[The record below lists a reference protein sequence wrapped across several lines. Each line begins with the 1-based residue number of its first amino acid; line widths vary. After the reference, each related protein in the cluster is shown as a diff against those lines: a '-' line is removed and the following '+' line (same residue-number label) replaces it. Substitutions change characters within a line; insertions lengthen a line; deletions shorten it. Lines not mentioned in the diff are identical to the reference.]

1 MAKVVGCLAL
11 IVMPLLGIGQNLQKI
26 DSLRKKLVHLT
37 GENRFTTLIDLAW
50 EYRFAS
56 PDSTILFAQQA
67 HSLAAE
73 LALPTGQAK
82 ALNYIGV
89 AYNYKGNPLKAYDYY
104 NEAMNVSI
112 QQNDS
117 VQLAYSNNNLGIL
130 LFNQGLLAKAY
141 DYYIKSYSIFKKLH
155 DKSGL
160 AYTLQSLGNLQ
171 LSQKDFTQ
179 SENRFM
185 EAYHLRLELKNRRDI
200 MSSLILISKLYYEK
214 KEYDKSIRALV
225 SADSVGQLIHD
236 EINLSEIKILQAKN
250 YIEQGRVEE
259 AEKVAEA
266 GTRVIVKVRYKRL
279 LAEAQLIL
287 GTLKLQRGNYKEA
300 EDLLKSSLKIAF
312 EIRDLRSQMNVYKQL
327 WKLFEVQ
334 KNKHEAVTYMNQY
347 LILNDSIKDLDLTR
361 QVERLQFQLEIE
373 KKEKENELLKLSKA
387 NQSIVIAKQQ
397 AQNILLFFILLLM
410 LIVGAVSWY
419 FNRKGRRNNL
429 KLKAQNMFIDLQ
441 RQQIEKRN
449 VELSSQNQILADLN
463 HEKDVIMSIVAHDLK
478 SPLTSILGLINL
490 MNMEGQLQPVHRD
503 YLRMIKEVTQSN
515 LNLIVDLL
523 DVNALDTNQQA
534 IEYSSFALA
543 PLVEERMSLFQFA
556 ATNKGITLKVSNPIY
571 STIESNPGYIG
582 RILDNLVSNALKFSS
597 RGSVVEVSTRLA
609 ENTLELSV
617 KDKGPGFSDTDKMLL
632 YQRFKK
638 LSARPTGGESSN
650 GLGLAIVKTLVDR
663 LKGEIILHS
672 SKGNGSEFVVRIPV
686 KVIQHQPA

>member
-1 MAKVVGCLAL
+1 MAKVVGCLVLIAL
-11 IVMPLLGIGQNLQKI
+11 PLLGMGQNLQKI
-26 DSLRKKLVHLT
+26 DSLRKKLAHLS
-37 GENRFTTLIDLAW
+37 GENRFALLIDLAW
-50 EYRFAS
+50 EYRFAY

-67 HSLAAE
+67 HSLAAD
-73 LALPTGQAK
+73 LALPIGQAK

-89 AYNYKGNPLKAYDYY
+89 AYNYKGNPLKAYEYY
-104 NEAMNVSI
+104 NEALNVSL

-117 VQLAYSNNNLGIL
+117 LQLAYSNNNLGIL
-130 LFNQGLLAKAY
+130 LFNQGLMAKAY
-141 DYYIKSYSIFKKLH
+141 DYYIKSYGIFKKLH

-171 LSQKDFTQ
+171 LSQKDFRQ

-185 EAYHLRLELKNRRDI
+185 EAYHLRLELKNKRDI
-200 MSSLILISKLYYEK
+200 MSSLILLSKLFYEK

-259 AEKVAEA
+259 AERIAEA
-266 GTRVIVKVRYKRL
+266 GTRVIVKVQYKRL

-287 GTLKLQRGNYKEA
+287 GTLKVQRGKYKEA

-312 EIRDLRSQMNVYKQL
+312 EIRDLHGQMNAYKQL
-327 WKLFEVQ
+327 WRLSEAQ

-449 VELSSQNQILADLN
+449 IELSSQNQSLADLN

-490 MNMEGQLQPVHRD
+490 MNMEGQLQQVHRD
-503 YLRMIKEVTQSN
+503 YLRMIREVTQSN

-523 DVNALDTNQQA
+523 DVSALDTNQQG
-534 IEYSSFALA
+534 IEYSTFAPA
-543 PLVEERMSLFQFA
+543 PLIEERMSLFQFA
-556 ATNKGITLKVSNPIY
+556 ATNKGITLKVINPIFE
-571 STIESNPGYIG
+571 TIESNPSYIG

-597 RGSVVEVSTRLA
+597 RGSIVEVSTRLA
-609 ENTLELSV
+609 ENILELSV
-617 KDKGPGFSDTDKMLL
+617 KDNGPGFSDTDKMLL

-672 SKGNGSEFVVRIPV
+672 SKGNGSEFVVRVPV
-686 KVIQHQPA
+686 KVIQHQHT

>member
-1 MAKVVGCLAL
+1 MTKVVGCLVL
-11 IVMPLLGIGQNLQKI
+11 IIMPLLGLGQNLQKI
-26 DSLRKKLVHLT
+26 DSLKKKLNNLS
-37 GENRFTTLIDLAW
+37 GENRFAILIDLAW
-50 EYRFAS
+50 EYRFAY
-56 PDSTILFAQQA
+56 PDSTILYAQQA
-67 HSLAAE
+67 HAIATD
-73 LALPTGQAK
+73 LALPVGQAK

-89 AYNYKGNPLKAYDYY
+89 AYNYKGNPLNAYDYY
-104 NEAMNVSI
+104 TQALNVSL

-117 VQLAYSNNNLGIL
+117 VQLAYSNNNLGVL
-130 LFNQGLLAKAY
+130 LFNQGLMAKAY
-141 DYYIKSYSIFKKLH
+141 DYYIKSYGIFKKLH

-171 LSQKDFTQ
+171 LSQKDFSQ
-179 SENRFM
+179 SEKQFI
-185 EAYHLRLELKNRRDI
+185 EAYHLRLELKNKRDI
-200 MSSLILISKLYYEK
+200 MSSLILLSKLYYEK
-214 KEYDKSIRALV
+214 KDFDKSTHTLIA
-225 SADSVGQLIHD
+225 ADSVGQLIHD

-250 YIEQGRVEE
+250 YIEQGRIEE

-266 GTRVIVKVRYKRL
+266 GAKVIVKLQYKRL
-279 LAEAQLIL
+279 LSESQLIL
-287 GTLKLQRGNYKEA
+287 GTIKMQRGKFSEA
-300 EDLLKSSLKIAF
+300 SDLLKSSLKIAF
-312 EIRDLRSQMNVYKQL
+312 EIKDLRSQMNTYKQL
-327 WKLFEVQ
+327 WKLSEAQ
-334 KNKHEAVTYMNQY
+334 KNKPEAVAYMNQY
-347 LILNDSIKDLDLTR
+347 LIINDSIKDLDLTR

-397 AQNILLFFILLLM
+397 AQNVLLFFILLLM

-449 VELSSQNQILADLN
+449 IELSSQNQNLADLN

-490 MNMEGQLQPVHRD
+490 MGMEGQLQPVHRD
-503 YLRMIKEVTQSN
+503 YVQKIKEVAQSN

-523 DVNALDTNQQA
+523 DVNALDTGQQVLQ
-534 IEYSSFALA
+534 IIPFELA
-543 PLVEERMSLFQFA
+543 PLLEERMSLFQYVA
-556 ATNKGITLKVSNPIY
+556 DNKEIVLKLTNPFQVQ
-571 STIESNPGYIG
+571 IESNPSYIG

-597 RGSVVEVSTRLA
+597 RGSTVEVTVKINGNL
-609 ENTLELSV
+609 LELSV
-617 KDKGPGFSDTDKMLL
+617 KDNGPGFSDTDKMLL

-663 LKGEIILHS
+663 LKGEITLNS
-672 SKGNGSEFVVRIPV
+672 TRGEGSEFVVRVPV
-686 KVIQHQPA
+686 KVSQHQPA